1 VAGTTGLE
9 PVASA
14 KRSAS
19 HTRHRILWVSCAIG
33 CKQVDAN
40 HHGEHAG
47 NGKKESYLNQVKQG
61 DAFVIRRGQP
71 GADSV
76 FNSEVILLRLALD
89 RNHWR
94 LLGPPRETTACMK
107 VEQETE
113 QTLQGRMLLSQ

>member
-1 VAGTTGLE
+1 VN
-9 PVASA
+9 
-14 KRSAS
+14 
-19 HTRHRILWVSCAIG
+19 
-33 CKQVDAN
+33 AN

-47 NGKKESYLNQVKQG
+47 NGKKESYGNQVKQG
-61 DAFVIRRGQP
+61 DAFVIRREQP

-76 FNSEVILLRLALD
+76 FSSEVILLRLALD

-113 QTLQGRMLLSQ
+113 RTLQSRTLLSQ